1 MATPATPSTCFHHTD
16 RETGRACTRCGRPAC
31 PECLIQASVG
41 SQCFECVKADRPPRS
56 ARVNAMLGRSEPYVT
71 YALIAVTA
79 IAYLVITMHDAG
91 ISTFEARIGART
103 RWQDQLAL
111 FGPAVN
117 DGDYYRLL
125 SHSLVHY
132 GILHIAFNMFI
143 LWQVGKLLEP
153 AAGHLR
159 YFLLYIVSVLG
170 GACGALILD
179 PHALTGGASGGVFG
193 LMAAATLVLTRQGM
207 SFAQTG
213 FGPLLV
219 LNLFLGFFISNVSI
233 GGHIGGL
240 VAGALATEALLQSR
254 QAGKPQ
260 FGIVGVCAVGAA
272 AVIGGL
278 IAAGQ

>member
-1 MATPATPSTCFHHTD
+1 MATPATPTTCFRHTD

-31 PECLIQASVG
+31 PECLVQASVG
-41 SQCFECVKADRPPRS
+41 SQCVECVKSDRPPATQRIN
-56 ARVNAMLGRSEPYVT
+56 RMLGRSEPIVT
-71 YALIAVTA
+71 YSLVAVTA
-79 IAYLVITMHDAG
+79 IAYIAIELHDAG
-91 ISTFEARIGART
+91 LSALDRARGDT
-103 RWQDQLAL
+103 WLTKLAL
-111 FGPAVN
+111 FGPAVH
-117 DGDYYRLL
+117 DGDYYRLVTN
-125 SHSLVHY
+125 SLVHY

-193 LMAAATLVLTRQGM
+193 LMAAATLVLTRNGM

-213 FGPLLV
+213 FGPLIV

-240 VAGALATEALLQSR
+240 IAGALATEALLQSR
-254 QAGKPQ
+254 QVRKPAL
-260 FGIVGVCAVGAA
+260 GIVGVCAVGAA
-272 AVIGGL
+272 AVIGAL

>member
-1 MATPATPSTCFHHTD
+1 
-16 RETGRACTRCGRPAC
+16 
-31 PECLIQASVG
+31 VG
-41 SQCFECVKADRPPRS
+41 SQCVECVKADRPPATQRIN
-56 ARVNAMLGRSEPYVT
+56 RMLGRSEPIVT
-71 YALIAVTA
+71 YAIIAVTA
-79 IAYLVITMHDAG
+79 IAYVVIAMHDSG
-91 ISTFEARIGART
+91 ISNFDVVVGGQT
-103 RWQDQLAL
+103 RWLNDLAL
-111 FGPAVN
+111 YGPAVHN
-117 DGDYYRLL
+117 GDYYRLL
-125 SHSLVHY
+125 TNSLVHY

-193 LMAAATLVLTRQGM
+193 LMAAATLVLTRNGM

-213 FGPLLV
+213 FGPLIV

-254 QAGKPQ
+254 QVRKPALGLV
-260 FGIVGVCAVGAA
+260 GIAAVGAA
-272 AVIGGL
+272 AVIGAL